1 MLTND
6 VICCIMFIGGEYM
19 FYTVEEVAE
28 KLRMHPESVRR
39 LIRQGKI
46 KASKGGNKWLI
57 EQTDLEKYLRG

>member
-1 MLTND
+1 
-6 VICCIMFIGGEYM
+6 M
-19 FYTVEEVAE
+19 FYTIEEVAE

-57 EQTDLEKYLRG
+57 SPNDLEKYLRG